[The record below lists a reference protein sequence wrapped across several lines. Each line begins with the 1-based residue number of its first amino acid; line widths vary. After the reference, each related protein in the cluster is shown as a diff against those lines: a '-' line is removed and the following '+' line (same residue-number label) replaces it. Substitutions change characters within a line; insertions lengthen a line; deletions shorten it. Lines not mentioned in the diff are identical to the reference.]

1 MSPTTLKAIH
11 LLGAVLLLG
20 NIIVTAFWKTLAER
34 SGRLAVIRF
43 AVRATNLADLVFTLG
58 GIVLLAGAGHAM
70 APAYGGVGGSFWLS
84 ATYALFAAT
93 GLLWLAVLVPVQWKQ
108 ARLLAPLADDAEVP
122 AAYRRLALVWTVAG
136 TLATLMPL
144 AAAWL
149 MVARPG

>member
-34 SGRLAVIRF
+34 SGNLAVIRF
-43 AVRATNLADLVFTLG
+43 AVRATNWADVVFTLG

-70 APAYGGVGGSFWLS
+70 APAFGGVAGSAWLK
-84 ATYALFAAT
+84 AAYALFAAT
-93 GLLWLAVLVPVQWKQ
+93 GVLWLAVLVPVQRRQ
-108 ARLLAPLADDAEVP
+108 ARLLAPLPADAPLP
-122 AAYRRLALVWTVAG
+122 AAYRRLARVWTVAG
-136 TLATLMPL
+136 LLATLMPL

-149 MVARPG
+149 MVAKPA